1 MSRSE
6 RMSSIDTSWLRMDR
20 PTNLMMITGVMMLE
34 GPVDLDAVER
44 RLEEGL
50 LVFPRF
56 RQRVATYPT
65 GLFWVDDKSF
75 DISRHIKRIRLPGL
89 GGKAELQRYVA
100 ELAATPLNMSHPLWQ
115 FTLVEDYEGGAAL
128 VSRIHHA
135 IGDGMALIAVL
146 MSMTDASPDG
156 AATIESPDDVED
168 EDESGPYGLF
178 APVRRIID
186 LGVDLSRR
194 AVQEGM
200 GLAAKPARAFDL
212 LRGGIGVAAELAY
225 LLVMPS
231 DSQTRFKGQ
240 PGGDKRVAWTD
251 AIPLPE
257 VKAVSQALGCSV
269 NDMLLTAVAGA
280 LRSYLEDRGDETEG
294 VEVRALVPINLRE
307 KGSEFELGNYFGI
320 IAIELPVGIENPLE
334 RLYELR
340 RRMDA
345 LKQSY
350 EPPVTL
356 GLFAALG
363 YAPKLVQDSLFDM
376 LVARATAVMTNVP
389 GPQYPLYI
397 GGSRIN
403 QIMFWVPQSGSIGM
417 GVSILSFDG
426 KVQFGLITDSAMVPD
441 PEAIIA
447 GFQPE
452 FEKLLYFALMEAWA
466 ETDVELH
473 KNQRR
478 TFPDMDEPESP
489 PAPRPKR
496 TTRNRAA
503 PAEDASRPKTPRVRP
518 AAKRLNA
525 KPAAKAPAKSGA
537 AAKPRA
543 ARPRS
548 KAATPESA

>member
-34 GPVDLDAVER
+34 GPVDLDAVEH
-44 RLEEGL
+44 RLTQGL
-50 LVFPRF
+50 LAFPRF
-56 RQRVATYPT
+56 RQRVETFPT
-65 GLFWVDDKSF
+65 GLFWVEDRSF
-75 DISRHIKRIRLPGL
+75 DIARHIKRARLPGG
-89 GGKAELQRYVA
+89 GGKAALQKYVA

-156 AATIESPDDVED
+156 GAVAEPPQ
-168 EDESGPYGLF
+168 DESDEQEAGPYGLF
-178 APVRRIID
+178 APVQRILD
-186 LGVDLSRR
+186 VGVKLSRR
-194 AVQEGM
+194 AMKEGM
-200 GLAAKPARAFDL
+200 GLAAKPMRAFDY
-212 LRGGIGVAAELAY
+212 LRSGIGVAAELAY
-225 LLVMPS
+225 LMVMPN
-231 DSQTRFKGQ
+231 DSETRFKGV

-251 AIPLPE
+251 AIALPE
-257 VKAVSQALGCSV
+257 VKAVSHALGCSV
-269 NDMLLTAVAGA
+269 NDMLLTSVAGA
-280 LRSYLEDRGDETEG
+280 LRSYLEGRGDDTEG

-307 KGSEFELGNYFGI
+307 PGREFELGNYFGI

-363 YAPKLVQDSLFDM
+363 YAPKVVQDSLFDM
-376 LVARATAVMTNVP
+376 LVSRATAVMTNVP

-397 GGSRIN
+397 GGSRIT

-426 KVQFGLITDSAMVPD
+426 KVQFGLITDAEMVPD

-447 GFQPE
+447 RFRPE
-452 FEKLLYFALMEAWA
+452 FEKLLYFALMETWQ
-466 ETDVELH
+466 DSDDEL
-473 KNQRR
+473 RR
-478 TFPDMDEPESP
+478 PPRPSAADADEPDI
-489 PAPRPKR
+489 AP
-496 TTRNRAA
+496 
-503 PAEDASRPKTPRVRP
+503 
-518 AAKRLNA
+518 
-525 KPAAKAPAKSGA
+525 
-537 AAKPRA
+537 AAKPRR
-543 ARPRS
+543 ARKP
-548 KAATPESA
+548 KAAPAASDTVAVKPALKRAAKPRTARAPKKTAASGRNPAQSGT